1 MNVTKKL
8 ALVATCAA
16 GIAFSMTGH
25 GEKVE
30 ASTGVVQQ
38 SLNGTV
44 TLKTNVNM
52 RAGASPKGS
61 IIKVVKKGSVLAVK
75 GKKNGMYDLGS
86 NHWITTDTRYVTYNT
101 KGTTSSKPT
110 YTATSYAQSSSIVT
124 VAKRYVGTQYVFG
137 GSSPS
142 GFDCSGFIYYVLKNS
157 GHNIGRQ
164 SAASYWNTFKPTS
177 SPKAGD
183 FVFFKNTYKS
193 GISHMGIYLGNGQF
207 IHASSSQGITITSLS
222 NSYYKQHFAGYR
234 SL

>member
-1 MNVTKKL
+1 MKLTKKM
-8 ALVATCAA
+8 ALIATCAA
-16 GIAFSMTGH
+16 GFAFSITGH
-25 GEKVE
+25 GEE
-30 ASTGVVQQ
+30 AQASTSTVQQ
-38 SLNGTV
+38 SLNGKV

-52 RAGASPKGS
+52 RTGASPTGRV
-61 IIKVVKKGSVLAVK
+61 IKVLKKGSVLSVR
-75 GKKNGMYDLGS
+75 GKKNGMYDLG
-86 NHWITTDTRYVTYNT
+86 NNQWITTDTRYVAYNVN
-101 KGTTSSKPT
+101 GSSTKPT
-110 YTATSYAQSSSIVT
+110 YKATSYTQSSSVVT
-124 VAKRYVGTQYVFG
+124 VAKRYIGTPYVFG

-164 SAASYWNTFKPTS
+164 NAASYWNTFKPTS

>member
-1 MNVTKKL
+1 MKLTKKM
-8 ALVATCAA
+8 ALIVTCAA
-16 GIAFSMTGH
+16 GITFSMAAK
-25 GEKVE
+25 GEE
-30 ASTGVVQQ
+30 AHASTGAVTQTV
-38 SLNGTV
+38 SGTV

-52 RAGASPKGS
+52 RTGASPNGK
-61 IIKVVKKGSVLAVK
+61 IIKVLKKGTSLSIR

-86 NHWITTDTRYVTYNT
+86 NHWITTDSRYVAFYS
-101 KGTTSSKPT
+101 KGTTASKPT
-110 YTATSYAQSSSIVT
+110 YTATSAKQSSIVA
-124 VAKRYVGTQYVFG
+124 VAKHYQGTRYVFG
-137 GSSPS
+137 GNSPS

-157 GHNIGRQ
+157 GHNISRQ

-207 IHASSSQGITITSLS
+207 IHASSSQGVTITSLS
-222 NSYYKQHFAGYR
+222 NSYFKSHFAGYR